1 LIPYVQVCIEK
12 LLSDTKDKMS
22 RLLANYSVRCLGS
35 IGEVVTG
42 DPVDKIIEFAKGKHS
57 DLIIINTH
65 GAKRLEKIMPRS
77 VAERVLKGAHCPVL
91 IMNPFR

>member
-1 LIPYVQVCIEK
+1 MCIEK

-42 DPVDKIIEFAKGKHS
+42 DSVDKIIEFAKGKHS

-65 GAKRLEKIMPRS
+65 GAKRLEKIMPGS

-91 IMNPFR
+91 VLRK